1 MTRSEILAKFQN
13 HGVMPTPQRI
23 EVAAILLRKPQ
34 HMSAEQIIDGLR
46 DKSST
51 VSKATVYNT
60 LKLFEKNGL
69 IKECIVDSERRFY
82 DSVTHPHY
90 HFYNVDTG
98 KLSDIATDEIR
109 ISDLPDPPPGTAREG
124 MELFIRVRNST
135 E

>member
-1 MTRSEILAKFQN
+1 MSRSEILAKFEN
-13 HGVMPTPQRI
+13 HSVLPTPQRL

-34 HMSAEQIIDGLR
+34 HMSADQIIADLR
-46 DKSST
+46 ARNST

-69 IKECIVDSERRFY
+69 IRECVVDSERRFY
-82 DSVTHPHY
+82 DSSTHPHH

-98 KLSDIATDEIR
+98 ILSDIATDEIT
-109 ISDLPDPPPGTAREG
+109 ISGLPGMPAGTTCERV
-124 MELFIRVRNST
+124 ELIVRVRNSA

>member
-1 MTRSEILAKFQN
+1 MSRSEILAKFEN
-13 HGVMPTPQRI
+13 HDILPTPQRL

-34 HMSAEQIIDGLR
+34 HMSAEQIIADLR
-46 DKSST
+46 ARNST

-82 DSVTHPHY
+82 DSVTTPHF

-98 KLSDIATDEIR
+98 ELSDIATDGIR
-109 ISDLPDPPPGTAREG
+109 ISGLPDLPVGTAHEG
-124 MELFIRVRNST
+124 MDLFVRVRSNA